1 MEIFVCTVKMRER
14 KVTIL
19 TWLIIATAVSM
30 IPSQQ
35 QLDPKLTEY
44 VWFDNDIAVGV
55 WNKDEPHQAVKIL
68 SAALDTLLNSPWSRN
83 NKTDKMKVPKSRI
96 RL

>member
-1 MEIFVCTVKMRER
+1 MREG
-14 KVTIL
+14 KVTLL
-19 TWLIIATAVSM
+19 TFLLIITAVSM

-35 QLDPKLTEY
+35 QLDPRLTEY
-44 VWFDNDIAVGV
+44 VWFDNDIAVWM

-68 SAALDTLLNSPWSRN
+68 YAALDTLLNSPWSRIN
-83 NKTDKMKVPKSRI
+83 TTDKMKIPKSRI